1 MLRRLYENLRHE
13 TRFVI
18 HIAARDVLKRLASM
32 ALILAVCIFGG
43 VHWIA
48 VAIIASITIGG
59 EIIALILH
67 KRRPEREQDMSFGFV
82 ISMWWTNIATT
93 IAFLWPA
100 VLLAS
105 EPSIALLL
113 GGFMWMF
120 GVYVHISNSYVALP
134 LYNWSMM
141 IPSFGAAAAVLA
153 AAIETTYQ
161 PGGSA
166 EWWVAGALMIVYAA
180 NTFETMTMQKDTQR
194 ALAAA
199 RAEAN
204 ARLRAL
210 EHMTR
215 HDGLTG
221 LLTRRA
227 FDEALARRLSPAR
240 GKPQGAVYLIDLD
253 GFKPINDSFSHEAG
267 DRVLIAISA
276 RMRELAGPD
285 GLSARFGGDEFA
297 LALPGIT
304 DAEEAEAFALSL
316 ARRLEAPIEFRG
328 KFLRVTASIGIAI
341 AGEGL
346 STVSAVCAAADQAM
360 YRAKSDTEARS
371 VLYDPSHFRPRPSL
385 QERQA
390 VIEAL
395 QAGDIRPWYQPK
407 VRLDSGEIVGFE
419 ALARWEDGERG
430 VLLPGRFLPL
440 INEFGLQGD
449 FLHCIASHVL
459 ADVASLLK
467 EGLDPGRVS
476 LNVPEVALATLSG
489 RQELQRLLDD
499 APEAA
504 RHITFEITED
514 VFIARAGS
522 MIQKSVAE
530 FRRAGVRISLDDF
543 GTGFASFQHL
553 RQLEFDELKI
563 DMSFVQGL
571 GVDPSVEVLL
581 AGFLQ
586 IAGGLGVSVIAE
598 GVETDDQRAQLLRL
612 GCVFGQGWR
621 FGRAAPLEEARI
633 RLFAEMSRP
642 YGTTA

>member
-1 MLRRLYENLRHE
+1 MLRRLYENIRHE

-18 HIAARDVLKRLASM
+18 HIAARDVLKRIASI
-32 ALILAVCIFGG
+32 ALILAVCVFAG
-43 VHWIA
+43 VDWLEILVVAAVIA
-48 VAIIASITIGG
+48 VA
-59 EIIALILH
+59 ECMALVLH
-67 KRRPEREQDMSFGFV
+67 KVRPEREQDMSFLFV
-82 ISMWWTNIATT
+82 MAMWWTNVTSTLAY
-93 IAFLWPA
+93 LWPA
-100 VLLAS
+100 TILAGQ
-105 EPSIALLL
+105 PSIALLL
-113 GGFMWMF
+113 GGYMWMF
-120 GVYVHISNSYVALP
+120 GVYVHISNTYVALP

-141 IPSFGAAAAVLA
+141 IPSFGTAAIVLA
-153 AAIETTYQ
+153 TAIEIDYG
-161 PGGSA
+161 PSRPA
-166 EWWVAGALMIVYAA
+166 EWWVAGALMVVYAA

-240 GKPQGAVYLIDLD
+240 GRPQGAVFLVDLD

-276 RMRELAGPD
+276 RMREMAGPD

-297 LALPGIT
+297 LAMPAIT
-304 DAEEAEAFALSL
+304 NAEDAERFAVSL

-341 AGEGL
+341 ATDGL
-346 STVSAVCAAADQAM
+346 ATVSAICAAADQAM
-360 YRAKSDTEARS
+360 YRAKSDNETRA
-371 VLYDPSHFRPRPSL
+371 VIYDPSYFQPRPSL

-395 QAGDIRPWYQPK
+395 QSGHIRPWYQPK
-407 VRLDSGEIVGFE
+407 VRLDTGEIVGFE

-459 ADVASLLK
+459 ADVAALLK

-489 RQELQRLLDD
+489 QQELQRLLDD

-633 RLFAEMSRP
+633 RLFAEMSRAS
-642 YGTTA
+642 GTA

>member
-1 MLRRLYENLRHE
+1 M
-13 TRFVI
+13 T
-18 HIAARDVLKRLASM
+18 
-32 ALILAVCIFGG
+32 LILAVCVFGG
-43 VHWIA
+43 VSWLE
-48 VAIIASITIGG
+48 VS
-59 EIIALILH
+59 IIALVVFLGEVIAVILH
-67 KRRPEREQDMSFGFV
+67 RKRPEREQDMSFGFV
-82 ISMWWTNIATT
+82 MAMWWTNVITT
-93 IAFLWPA
+93 VAFLWPSM
-100 VLLAS
+100 LLAS
-105 EPSIALLL
+105 QPSVALLL
-113 GGFMWMF
+113 GGYMWMF
-120 GVYVHISNSYVALP
+120 GVFVHISNTYVALP

-141 IPSFGAAAAVLA
+141 IPSFATGITVLA
-153 AAIETTYQ
+153 IAFDTDYAD
-161 PGGSA
+161 SSLA
-166 EWWVAGALMIVYAA
+166 EWWVAAALMVVYAA

-240 GKPQGAVYLIDLD
+240 GKPQGAVFLIDLD

-267 DRVLIAISA
+267 DRVLIAVSA
-276 RMRELAGPD
+276 RMRELAGPE
-285 GLSARFGGDEFA
+285 GLTARFGGDEFA
-297 LALPGIT
+297 LAMPAVT
-304 DAEEAEAFALSL
+304 TAEEAERFAVSL

-341 AGEGL
+341 AGEQL
-346 STVSAVCAAADQAM
+346 STVSAICAAADQAM
-360 YRAKSDTEARS
+360 YRAKSDTEARA
-371 VLYDPSHFRPRPSL
+371 VLYDASHFRPRPSL
-385 QERQA
+385 QERQHI
-390 VIEAL
+390 IEAL
-395 QAGDIRPWYQPK
+395 QSGHLRPWYQPK
-407 VRLDSGEIVGFE
+407 VRLDTGEIIGFE

-642 YGTTA
+642 YGSTA